1 VNAVSD
7 EKLQPQEVEKND
19 EKANPELQE
28 TQDNKVSKVFL
39 NSNALI
45 NVSVLGWLNRSR
57 IKKRKRKLWQS

>member
-1 VNAVSD
+1 MNAVSD

>member
-28 TQDNKVSKVFL
+28 TQDNIVSKVFL